1 MKHGAHLPG
10 FNALSQKRRH
20 GVPPRDA
27 QVGRANIVTKSKV
40 NCSAACV
47 VSYVLEA
54 EPTIRLVLVACR
66 LSQSLRRHKQGPDL
80 SMFDFWSKSLR
91 NALDN
96 DPFWGPGFW
105 KDIEG
110 RVSMLEKGIQQ
121 LVQQCYDPGDMI
133 SKTDGV
139 SQSPESSRL
148 PYQPT
153 KPTKLR
159 TSRLAKRQI
168 AMTEE
173 EGNWMQ
179 KVVLAYWTTLFA
191 DVAKARRTASSTK
204 TSMQPLLKERS
215 LTS

>member
-1 MKHGAHLPG
+1 MDV
-10 FNALSQKRRH
+10 QVRH
-20 GVPPRDA
+20 TSASTRS
-27 QVGRANIVTKSKV
+27 RAN
-40 NCSAACV
+40 CLSACN

-66 LSQSLRRHKQGPDL
+66 LSQSLRQPKQGSDL
-80 SMFDFWSKSLR
+80 PMFDFWSRSLR

-110 RVSMLEKGIQQ
+110 RASMLEKGIQQ
-121 LVQQCYDPGDMI
+121 LVQQCYELNNVV
-133 SKTDGV
+133 SQTDQV
-139 SQSPESSRL
+139 PQSPEPSRL

-159 TSRLAKRQI
+159 ASRLAERQI
-168 AMTEE
+168 ALTEE
-173 EGNWMQ
+173 EDGWMQ
-179 KVVLAYWTTLFA
+179 KIVLGCWTTLLA
-191 DVAKARRTASSTK
+191 DAAKARRTSSSTK
-204 TSMQPLLKERS
+204 FAMQPLLKARS